1 MSEAMQ
7 TIVLSPV
14 ELRQWRQFAV
24 LAQEL
29 HFGRAAHR
37 LNMTQPPLSQSIAQL
52 ERTLG
57 VRLLDRTKRSVQLTQ
72 AGALLLPQ
80 VLDLLQR
87 AAYVVQMGRA
97 AGAGTA
103 GHLTIGFV
111 STAGYSVLPKWL
123 MAFRQASP
131 DVELELLEATG
142 DVQIPAL
149 ERGEMDA
156 GFMLHAAGMRPG
168 GFSGLVVFSEP
179 LVFALPLAHPL
190 ANKPVLQLEDVVGVS
205 LVTFPRRIVPSLFD
219 AIVAMY
225 SELGRTPAIAQE
237 AIQMQTIVNLAS
249 AGLGGAWVPHSMQEF
264 QRKGVV
270 YRSVLGP
277 VPQCET
283 SVIWAHSSPVLERFL
298 NFAPSNSLRNPHH
311 PTPPQN

>member
-1 MSEAMQ
+1 MSEPEK
-7 TIVLSPV
+7 TLTLSPV

-37 LNMTQPPLSQSIAQL
+37 LNMTQPPLTQSLAQL

-57 VRLLDRTKRSVQLTQ
+57 VRLLFRTKRIVQLTQ

-87 AAYVVQMGRA
+87 AAYVVQIGRA
-97 AGAGTA
+97 AGAGTV
-103 GHLTIGFV
+103 GQLKIGFV

-123 MAFRQASP
+123 MAFRQANP

-156 GFMLHAAGMRPG
+156 GLMLHAAGMRPG
-168 GFSGLVVFSEP
+168 GLSGLVVFSEP
-179 LVFALPLAHPL
+179 LVFALPSAHQL
-190 ANKPVLQLEDVVGVS
+190 ANSPVLQLEDVVDVP
-205 LVTFPRRIVPSLFD
+205 LVKFPQRIAPSLFD
-219 AIVAMY
+219 AIDAMY
-225 SELGRTPAIAQE
+225 SELGCTPTIAQE
-237 AIQMQTIVNLAS
+237 AKQMQTIVNLVS
-249 AGLGGAWVPHSMQEF
+249 AGLGGAWVPQSMQEF

-270 YRSVLGP
+270 YRSVFGP
-277 VPQCET
+277 VPHCET
-283 SVIWAHSSPVLERFL
+283 SVIWVHSSPVLERFL
-298 NFAPSNSLRNPHH
+298 NFAPSETMYIRSDADKTL
-311 PTPPQN
+311 T